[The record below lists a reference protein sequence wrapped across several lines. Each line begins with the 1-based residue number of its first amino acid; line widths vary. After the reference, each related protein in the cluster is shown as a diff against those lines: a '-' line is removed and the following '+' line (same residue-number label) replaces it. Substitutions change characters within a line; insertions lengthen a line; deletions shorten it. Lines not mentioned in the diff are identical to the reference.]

1 MEASLESG
9 PGTLHVASPDYP
21 VQTTGIGI
29 MIRDDATEIVDPEGA
44 GEWQVFHSQMLEVE
58 GNPVQER
65 WSITEKVS
73 SGGRICI
80 CICIP

>member
-1 MEASLESG
+1 
-9 PGTLHVASPDYP
+9 
-21 VQTTGIGI
+21 
-29 MIRDDATEIVDPEGA
+29 MIRDDDTELVDPEGA